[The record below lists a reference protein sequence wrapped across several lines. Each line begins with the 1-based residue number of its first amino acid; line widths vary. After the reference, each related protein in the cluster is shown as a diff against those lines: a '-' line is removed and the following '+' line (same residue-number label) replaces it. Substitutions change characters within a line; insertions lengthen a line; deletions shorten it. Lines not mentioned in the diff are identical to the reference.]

1 MGVGDSFPYHI
12 LLQSNR
18 LISLSDIRSDI
29 IEINSTMTPT
39 SNSTTVAV
47 VLIDFQNEFAKQGGR
62 LYHDVSG
69 IMEENNVL
77 ENVQQVVAAAR

>member
-1 MGVGDSFPYHI
+1 
-12 LLQSNR
+12 
-18 LISLSDIRSDI
+18 
-29 IEINSTMTPT
+29 MTPT

-62 LYHDVSG
+62 LYHDVSA
-69 IMEENNVL
+69 IMEKNNVL